1 MFEGMRKPSIVD
13 DDLYIASLRLE
24 TSAIH
29 LSIRLNMLGLL
40 LPTKVKTI
48 ADLCHEQKRL
58 LASSFF
64 SRNAPHRASSEHL
77 FASIAYQ
84 MVLAIPAIRGL
95 VLDAIEDDPLIF
107 EHSLES
113 QFTTLIARP
122 LLSVL
127 VTGINQHDPLPTL
140 IIINGTVECTDETRG
155 DIIDVLVHVP
165 NRLELLLIFL
175 LASRSEQDI
184 GFSMEL
190 VKADVARI
198 PLDTKYG
205 PDEEIERY
213 LLDKFSEFAPPILYA
228 LRYLHAGRRISIK
241 KLVKKFSGQFI
252 YVSTAEIS
260 DISSTSTNRVV
271 RCHPRVVPLA
281 PSDLPFAE
289 LDAIYRFL
297 INSIEN
303 PQLTA
308 RILVAETNLVTSRQT

>member
-1 MFEGMRKPSIVD
+1 MRKPSIID

-140 IIINGTVECTDETRG
+140 IIINGTAECTDETRG

-190 VKADVARI
+190 VKADVARC

-205 PDEEIERY
+205 SDEIERY
-213 LLDKFSEFAPPILYA
+213 LRDKFSEICATHPLRFTLPPCWPSDN
-228 LRYLHAGRRISIK
+228 SIK
-241 KLVKKFSGQFI
+241 KLVKRFSGQFI

-271 RCHPRVVPLA
+271 RCHPRVIPLG